1 MNGIYIH
8 IPFCKKVCYYCD
20 FHFTVSFLQKDLIV
34 DAIIKEIMLRKDYL
48 DTKNLDTIYFG
59 GGTPS
64 VLSKSEIAKIL
75 DTVRN
80 LFTVSS
86 NTEITLEANP
96 DDLKREYLQDLLDL
110 GFNRL
115 SIGTQS
121 FHDEDLKW
129 MNRRHNGSE
138 AERSI
143 KLSQDVGFHNLNID
157 LIYGLPQLTPERW
170 AENLQKFFSLNVPHL
185 SAYHLTI
192 EPKTVFG
199 YYKRKGRLTEIDE
212 EQSLIHYHALINVMR
227 ENNYLHYEIS
237 NFCKEG
243 FYSKHNTSYWKYGK
257 YLGIGPSA
265 HSFNGC
271 TRQWNTR
278 INSDYIKALDNGA
291 SFFEEEQ
298 LSEKERFNDYIL
310 TGLRT
315 QWGVD
320 EEIIKSKFGESFV
333 AHMEKEL
340 QRFIDTKHAYKA
352 DSKIY
357 LSEEGMFISDKII
370 SELFWV

>member
-1 MNGIYIH
+1 
-8 IPFCKKVCYYCD
+8 
-20 FHFTVSFLQKDLIV
+20 LIIDSIV
-34 DAIIKEIMLRKDYL
+34 KEILQRKNYL
-48 DTKNLDTIYFG
+48 DARSIDTIYFG

-64 VLSKSEIAKIL
+64 VLSKGEIAKIL

-80 LFTVSS
+80 SFSVSS

-96 DDLKREYLQDLLDL
+96 DDLKREYLEDLLDL

-129 MNRRHNGSE
+129 MNRRHNGNE

-157 LIYGLPQLTPERW
+157 LIYGLPQLTSEGW
-170 AENLQKFFSLNVPHL
+170 SDNLNRFFSLQVPHL

-212 EQSLIHYHALINVMR
+212 EQSLVHYNILTKLMK

-265 HSFNGC
+265 HSFNGY

-278 INSDYIKALDNGA
+278 INSNYIKALNEGTA
-291 SFFEEEQ
+291 YFEEEQ

-320 EEIIKSKFGESFV
+320 EEIIRLKFGETFV
-333 AHMEKEL
+333 AHLEKEL
-340 QRFIDTKHAYKA
+340 HRFIDSKHAFKV

-357 LSEEGMFISDKII
+357 LTEEGMFISDKII